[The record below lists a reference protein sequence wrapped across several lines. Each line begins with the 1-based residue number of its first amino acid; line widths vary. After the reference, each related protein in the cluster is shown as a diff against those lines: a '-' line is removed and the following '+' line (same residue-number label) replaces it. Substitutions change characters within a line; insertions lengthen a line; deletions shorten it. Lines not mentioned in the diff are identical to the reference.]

1 MTRETKCSASSM
13 LNPPDTARSAGLVY
27 VSDEEPGIHRKK
39 AGKGFTYKTSDGKTV
54 KNKAILERIRSL
66 AIPPAWTDVW
76 ICVEANGHIQATGR
90 DARSRKQYKYHPKFR
105 EVREEAKFE
114 HLMEFAQLL
123 PKIRARVSEHMSL
136 RGLPREKVLA
146 TTIHLLEATLIRVG
160 NDDYAK
166 QNKSYGITTLR
177 DPHVRIN
184 GSELRFQFKG
194 KGGKTWRLKMTDRR
208 VAKIVKAC
216 QELPGQRLLQYIDE
230 NGDRQDVTSSD
241 VNDYLREITGQ
252 EITAKD
258 FRTWAGTVL
267 AALALQEFETFD
279 SNAKAKKNVR
289 AAIESVAARLG
300 NTPTICRKCYIH
312 PEILDSYVRG
322 SLLLDVKEKVEC
334 ELRGELDGL
343 RPEEAAVLSLLQ
355 KRLARE
361 MKKANKPKPRYSRF
375 AREDGVSDPKRK

>member
-1 MTRETKCSASSM
+1 M
-13 LNPPDTARSAGLVY
+13 LHKLDALAKTAPDTAQSAGLIY
-27 VSDEEPGIHRKK
+27 VSDEEPGIRRKK
-39 AGKGFTYKTSDGKTV
+39 AGNGFTYKTSDGKTV
-54 KNKAILERIRSL
+54 KDKAVLMRIRSL

-76 ICVEANGHIQATGR
+76 ICAKANGHIQATGR
-90 DARSRKQYKYHPKFR
+90 DARGRKQYKYHPKFR
-105 EVREEAKFE
+105 EIREEAKFE
-114 HLMEFAQLL
+114 HLMEFARLL
-123 PKIRARVSEHMSL
+123 PKIRAKVSEHMSL

-146 TTIHLLEATLIRVG
+146 TTVHLLEATLIRVG

-166 QNKSYGITTLR
+166 QNKSYGLTTLR
-177 DPHVRIN
+177 DPHVKIN

-216 QELPGQRLLQYIDE
+216 QELPGQELLQYIDE

-267 AALALQEFETFD
+267 AALALREFESFD
-279 SNAKAKKNVR
+279 SDAKAKKNVR
-289 AAIESVAARLG
+289 AAIENVATRLG

-322 SLLLDVKEKVEC
+322 SLLLEVKEEVES
-334 ELRGELDGL
+334 ELRGELGGL
-343 RPEEAAVLSLLQ
+343 RPEEAAVLTLLQ
-355 KRLARE
+355 NRLAETLEQGR
-361 MKKANKPKPRYSRF
+361 
-375 AREDGVSDPKRK
+375 